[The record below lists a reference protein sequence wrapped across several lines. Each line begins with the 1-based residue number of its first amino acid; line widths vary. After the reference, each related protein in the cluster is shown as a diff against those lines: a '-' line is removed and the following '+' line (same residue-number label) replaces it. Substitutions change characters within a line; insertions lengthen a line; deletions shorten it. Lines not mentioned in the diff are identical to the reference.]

1 MFEGGR
7 ERRKKVGSRE
17 RNREVDGE
25 ERARKRHTLS

>member
-7 ERRKKVGSRE
+7 ERRKKLGSRE

-25 ERARKRHTLS
+25 KRARKRHTLS